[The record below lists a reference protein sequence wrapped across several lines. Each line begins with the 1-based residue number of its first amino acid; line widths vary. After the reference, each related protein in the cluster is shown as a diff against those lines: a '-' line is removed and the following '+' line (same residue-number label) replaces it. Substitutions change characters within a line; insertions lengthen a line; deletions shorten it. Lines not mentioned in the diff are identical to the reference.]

1 MTSEVTQAA
10 LEPCPWCGTVE
21 HLSFQWP
28 GSMTADMP
36 DRPCR
41 VVCTHID
48 HDTVVGPTAY
58 GKFAAIAAWNTRLTT
73 QSGEGLSLIHI

>member
-1 MTSEVTQAA
+1 MDKGNDAVPVTAE
-10 LEPCPWCGTVE
+10 LLPCPFCGTAE
-21 HLSFQWP
+21 HLSYQWP

-41 VVCTHID
+41 VICTHID

-58 GKFAAIAAWNTRLTT
+58 GKFAAITAWNQRA
-73 QSGEGLSLIHI
+73 